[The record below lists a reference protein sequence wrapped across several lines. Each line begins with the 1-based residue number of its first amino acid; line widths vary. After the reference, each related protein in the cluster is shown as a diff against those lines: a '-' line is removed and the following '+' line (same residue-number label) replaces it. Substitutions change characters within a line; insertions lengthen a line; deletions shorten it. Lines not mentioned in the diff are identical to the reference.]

1 MFLLRSLVDFVVFM
15 MCGDTASGKRFR
27 RQFNP
32 NDWESSILTVRHNVL
47 CLGMSYPCVDA
58 VLSIQEGN
66 LREIFHSAPSVER
79 SVELVRRNILNQID
93 GRDLA
98 RVVALEADNDILAY
112 TVSKAEGSY
121 YEQRHLN
128 ANFNTRTLVDQ
139 MHKRWGTT
147 VKFKQVILDYFW
159 SPSGSWAIKHWQR
172 SFFND
177 NIPRFVTGNLLNFGD
192 MENEH
197 VFVSAKEAN
206 VAEDYVTSTAAVVY
220 LPFCSHCLSQVV
232 ACYDKLSQYYAISF
246 LRKDELDEHTLWKA
260 TNTISPAS
268 MKGWLAKTINQE
280 DIYCALD
287 ERQIKSSIFDEY
299 VTKESVLEV
308 FRMIARSGEVRIIK
322 LTALVMYHPNYAK
335 SDYARWTTP
344 TLGVNKGGFVFSRCG
359 THLTISSCAAA
370 NKAIN
375 KKQVEQPNR
384 RSHSKQQLDK
394 SGRRKRGKRDGSLM
408 KRALTSDNRA
418 IAPRTDH
425 PSEPS
430 NKELTAMDS
439 ISLEWERILASLESE
454 YAERVNLCAGIV
466 SHKVLA
472 DKGYTDEEAVGGIN
486 GPSASFDT
494 QMTQANHSLE
504 SSKEVQMSENIIP
517 LGENMSTAPLSITIA
532 KRAIAKIS
540 EKRLTIEPAYAVST
554 VSDRRDVLEADE
566 VDAVSEVT
574 PSVNDVVMGEKY
586 HSHPGNVQFFDAL
599 KSCGLSYS
607 EVADCFAGALKSLNP
622 PGRFLVRD
630 EWNNCW
636 AVIDDER
643 ALALVPHL
651 VDHYTLNRLCDA
663 SPNSDSSSVFLCA
676 IQRHLYQ
683 DKPTWGD
690 HQSNVSDLS
699 DTSITD
705 STAIPQ
711 EAGLINEGGHASWWE
726 PIVPNSLRN
735 GNSNNEGMSTRI
747 QNSRKRSRTNEG
759 KLKRSASQHKRKRN
773 KADKPLALALAEFEA
788 TYKMDN
794 SNCTEKFSSF
804 DDDGGEASLASSVAK
819 DNIGYVRE
827 IAKEAGLSRPA
838 SVAVSVSIAVS
849 WSSLV
854 EELAEITV
862 STAIASVTTTDTS
875 DVSVLVAE
883 DSMTSANSTSAD
895 AVNFRCLAEWL
906 QPSIDCTQANVDSIE
921 IALRQISDLGKCSVY
936 QLLTH
941 AFEEETAALR
951 SLCTKRN

>member
-1 MFLLRSLVDFVVFM
+1 
-15 MCGDTASGKRFR
+15 
-27 RQFNP
+27 
-32 NDWESSILTVRHNVL
+32 
-47 CLGMSYPCVDA
+47 
-58 VLSIQEGN
+58 
-66 LREIFHSAPSVER
+66 
-79 SVELVRRNILNQID
+79 
-93 GRDLA
+93 
-98 RVVALEADNDILAY
+98 
-112 TVSKAEGSY
+112 
-121 YEQRHLN
+121 
-128 ANFNTRTLVDQ
+128 
-139 MHKRWGTT
+139 
-147 VKFKQVILDYFW
+147 
-159 SPSGSWAIKHWQR
+159 
-172 SFFND
+172 
-177 NIPRFVTGNLLNFGD
+177 
-192 MENEH
+192 
-197 VFVSAKEAN
+197 
-206 VAEDYVTSTAAVVY
+206 
-220 LPFCSHCLSQVV
+220 
-232 ACYDKLSQYYAISF
+232 
-246 LRKDELDEHTLWKA
+246 
-260 TNTISPAS
+260 
-268 MKGWLAKTINQE
+268 
-280 DIYCALD
+280 
-287 ERQIKSSIFDEY
+287 
-299 VTKESVLEV
+299 
-308 FRMIARSGEVRIIK
+308 
-322 LTALVMYHPNYAK
+322 
-335 SDYARWTTP
+335 
-344 TLGVNKGGFVFSRCG
+344 
-359 THLTISSCAAA
+359 
-370 NKAIN
+370 
-375 KKQVEQPNR
+375 
-384 RSHSKQQLDK
+384 
-394 SGRRKRGKRDGSLM
+394 
-408 KRALTSDNRA
+408 
-418 IAPRTDH
+418 
-425 PSEPS
+425 
-430 NKELTAMDS
+430 
-439 ISLEWERILASLESE
+439 
-454 YAERVNLCAGIV
+454 
-466 SHKVLA
+466 
-472 DKGYTDEEAVGGIN
+472 
-486 GPSASFDT
+486 
-494 QMTQANHSLE
+494 
-504 SSKEVQMSENIIP
+504 
-517 LGENMSTAPLSITIA
+517 
-532 KRAIAKIS
+532 
-540 EKRLTIEPAYAVST
+540 
-554 VSDRRDVLEADE
+554 
-566 VDAVSEVT
+566 
-574 PSVNDVVMGEKY
+574 MGEKY

-735 GNSNNEGMSTRI
+735 GNSNNEEMSKRI

-804 DDDGGEASLASSVAK
+804 DDYGGEASLASSVAK
-819 DNIGYVRE
+819 DNIGYGRE

-838 SVAVSVSIAVS
+838 SVAVSVSTAVS

-895 AVNFRCLAEWL
+895 AVTCRCLAEWL

>member
-1 MFLLRSLVDFVVFM
+1 
-15 MCGDTASGKRFR
+15 MCETASGKRFR
-27 RQFNP
+27 RQFDP

-47 CLGMSYPCVDA
+47 CLGMSYPCVDT
-58 VLSIQEGN
+58 VLSTQQGN
-66 LREIFHSAPSVER
+66 LKEIYHSAPSVER

-128 ANFNTRTLVDQ
+128 ANFNGRALVDQ
-139 MHKRWGTT
+139 MHKRWGKT
-147 VKFKQVILDYFW
+147 VKFRQVILDYFW

-192 MENEH
+192 LENEH

-206 VAEDYVTSTAAVVY
+206 VAEDYVASTAAVIY

-268 MKGWLAKTINQE
+268 MKGWLAKAINQE
-280 DIYCALD
+280 DIYCTLD
-287 ERQIKSSIFDEY
+287 ERQIKSSIFDEH

-359 THLTISSCAAA
+359 MHFTISSCAAV

-375 KKQVEQPNR
+375 RKQVEKPNR

-394 SGRRKRGKRDGSLM
+394 AGRKKRGKGDDSVI
-408 KRALTSDNRA
+408 KRALASDNRS
-418 IAPRTDH
+418 IAPQTDH

-430 NKELTAMDS
+430 RKELTTMDS
-439 ISLEWERILASLESE
+439 ISLEWERILASLELE

-472 DKGYTDEEAVGGIN
+472 DKGCTDEEAVEGIY
-486 GPSASFDT
+486 GPSALDT
-494 QMTQANHSLE
+494 AQMTQVNPSLE
-504 SSKEVQMSENIIP
+504 SSKEVQMSEQITP
-517 LGENMSTAPLSITIA
+517 LGENMSTAHLPIAMA
-532 KRAIAKIS
+532 KRAIAKIA
-540 EKRLTIEPAYAVST
+540 EKRLTIEPASAVST
-554 VSDRRDVLEADE
+554 VGDRRDELEADE

-586 HSHPGNVQFFDAL
+586 HSHPGNVQFFNAL
-599 KSCGLSYS
+599 KSCGLGYS
-607 EVADCFAGALKSLNP
+607 VFADCFADALRSLNP
-622 PGRFLVRD
+622 SGRFLVRD
-630 EWNNCW
+630 NWNDCW

-651 VDHYTLNRLCDA
+651 VDHYTPNRLCNA
-663 SPNSDSSSVFLCA
+663 SPNSDYSSVFLCA
-676 IQRHLYQ
+676 IQRLYQ
-683 DKPTWGD
+683 DKPKWGD

-699 DTSITD
+699 DTSITE
-705 STAIPQ
+705 STAFPR
-711 EAGLINEGGHASWWE
+711 EAGWINEGGHASWWE

-735 GNSNNEGMSTRI
+735 GNSNNEGTPKRI
-747 QNSRKRSRTNEG
+747 QNSRKRSRRNEG
-759 KLKRSASQHKRKRN
+759 MLLNHSASHHERKRN
-773 KADKPLALALAEFEA
+773 KAGKPSALALALAEFEA

-819 DNIGYVRE
+819 DTSGYVRE
-827 IAKEAGLSRPA
+827 IAKEAGLSRPS
-838 SVAVSVSIAVS
+838 SVAVSVSTAVS

-862 STAIASVTTTDTS
+862 STAIASATTIDTS
-875 DVSVLVAE
+875 DVSVFLAE
-883 DSMTSANSTSAD
+883 DSMTSANSISAD
-895 AVNFRCLAEWL
+895 AVTFRCLAEWL
-906 QPSIDCTQANVDSIE
+906 QPSIGCTQANVDSIE
-921 IALRQISDLGKCSVY
+921 IALRQISDLGKFSVY
-936 QLLTH
+936 QLLAH

-951 SLCTKRN
+951 SLCTTRN

>member
-1 MFLLRSLVDFVVFM
+1 
-15 MCGDTASGKRFR
+15 MCDTASGKRFR

-47 CLGMSYPCVDA
+47 CLGMSYPCVDT
-58 VLSIQEGN
+58 VISIQQGN
-66 LREIFHSAPSVER
+66 LKKIFHSAPSVER

-98 RVVALEADNDILAY
+98 RLVALEADNDILAY
-112 TVSKAEGSY
+112 TVSNAEGTY

-128 ANFNTRTLVDQ
+128 ANFNSRTLVDQ
-139 MHKRWGTT
+139 MHKRWGKT
-147 VKFKQVILDYFW
+147 VKFRQVILDYFW

-177 NIPRFVTGNLLNFGD
+177 NIPRLVTGNLLNFGD
-192 MENEH
+192 LENEH
-197 VFVSAKEAN
+197 IFVSAKEAN

-268 MKGWLAKTINQE
+268 MKGWLAKAINQE
-280 DIYCALD
+280 DMYCTLD

-344 TLGVNKGGFVFSRCG
+344 TLGVNKGGFVFSRCE
-359 THLTISSCAAA
+359 THFTISSCAPA

-375 KKQVEQPNR
+375 RRQMEQPNR

-394 SGRRKRGKRDGSLM
+394 AGRRKRGKRDDSVI

-418 IAPRTDH
+418 IAPQTDH

-430 NKELTAMDS
+430 RKELTTMDS
-439 ISLEWERILASLESE
+439 ISLGWERILASLESE

-472 DKGYTDEEAVGGIN
+472 DKGYTDKEAVEGIN
-486 GPSASFDT
+486 GPFESLDT
-494 QMTQANHSLE
+494 AQMTQANPSLE
-504 SSKEVQMSENIIP
+504 TSKEVQMSEQIIP
-517 LGENMSTAPLSITIA
+517 LGENMSTAPLPIAIA
-532 KRAIAKIS
+532 KRAIAKIA
-540 EKRLTIEPAYAVST
+540 EKRFTIEPSSTASAVD
-554 VSDRRDVLEADE
+554 DRPDELEADE

-586 HSHPGNVQFFDAL
+586 HSHPGNVQFFNAL
-599 KSCGLSYS
+599 KSCGLGYS
-607 EVADCFAGALKSLNP
+607 AVADCFAGALKSLNP

-643 ALALVPHL
+643 ALALVPHI

-663 SPNSDSSSVFLCA
+663 SPDSDSSSVFLCA
-676 IQRHLYQ
+676 IQRLYQ
-683 DKPTWGD
+683 DKPKWGD
-690 HQSNVSDLS
+690 HQRNVSDLS

-705 STAIPQ
+705 STAIPR
-711 EAGLINEGGHASWWE
+711 EAGWINEGGHA
-726 PIVPNSLRN
+726 PIMPSSLRN
-735 GNSNNEGMSTRI
+735 GNSNNEGTSKRI
-747 QNSRKRSRTNEG
+747 QNSQKRSRTNEG
-759 KLKRSASQHKRKRN
+759 MLKRIVSQHERKRN
-773 KADKPLALALAEFEA
+773 KAGKPSALALALAEFEV
-788 TYKMDN
+788 TYKMGN
-794 SNCTEKFSSF
+794 SNCTEKFSSVVG
-804 DDDGGEASLASSVAK
+804 DGGEASLASSVAK
-819 DNIGYVRE
+819 DNSGYVRE
-827 IAKEAGLSRPA
+827 IAKEAGLSMPS
-838 SVAVSVSIAVS
+838 SVAVSVSTAVS

-854 EELAEITV
+854 QELAEITV
-862 STAIASVTTTDTS
+862 STAIASAIDVS
-875 DVSVLVAE
+875 DVSVFVAE
-883 DSMTSANSTSAD
+883 DNMTSANSISAD
-895 AVNFRCLAEWL
+895 AVTFRCLAEWL
-906 QPSIDCTQANVDSIE
+906 QPSIGCTQANVDSIE
-921 IALRQISDLGKCSVY
+921 IALRQISDLEKFSVY
-936 QLLTH
+936 QLLAH

-951 SLCTKRN
+951 SLCNTRN